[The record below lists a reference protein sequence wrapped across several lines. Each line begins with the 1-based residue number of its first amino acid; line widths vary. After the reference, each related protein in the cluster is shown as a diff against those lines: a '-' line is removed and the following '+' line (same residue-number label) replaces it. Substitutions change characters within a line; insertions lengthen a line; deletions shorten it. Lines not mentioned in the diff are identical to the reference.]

1 MSQLLQQENPV
12 PATQISSNAV
22 ERIISAS
29 RRPSIL
35 GAAVAGA
42 ISLAM
47 GEPDSGTP
55 AAIIA
60 AAIHELASGN
70 TRYAPMTGSPEL
82 KAAVAKAVQHDHGR
96 HATAEQIVLTHG
108 GSAGLVATIMALVN
122 PGDTVLIPEPTYSL
136 YADHVAMV
144 GGIVSWIPN
153 RQDGSLDLG
162 MIREQAAGARMVILC
177 NPGNPTG
184 RVFPESDLLALEQ
197 VLAQNPQLLLLSDE
211 AYASITF
218 DGLKFTSALSL
229 EAVQDQVIGCGT
241 FSKTYAMTGWRL
253 GHVVASPE
261 IAARINLIHRTINGP
276 LNTFVQHAALTALQT
291 GADKLRDFT
300 DSYQKRRDI
309 VLEHLG
315 GLPRVSMLGPQ
326 GAFYAFVKV
335 DSALDSVAL
344 AARFAEGG
352 VLVRAGSEFGPS
364 GEGHVRLS
372 FATDPETL
380 AEGLR
385 RFTKVVNDLP

>member
-1 MSQLLQQENPV
+1 MSQLLQQKNPV

-22 ERIISAS
+22 ERIIAAS
-29 RRPSIL
+29 RRPSTL
-35 GAAVAGA
+35 GAAVAGS

-47 GEPDSGTP
+47 GEPDAGTP
-55 AAIIA
+55 EAITA

-82 KAAVAKAVQHDHGR
+82 KAAVAKHVQRENGR
-96 HATAEQIVLTHG
+96 YTTAAEIVLTHG
-108 GSAGLVATIMALVN
+108 GSAGLAATIMALVN

-153 RQDGSLDLG
+153 REDGSLDLG

-184 RVFPESDLLALEQ
+184 RVYPQSDLLALEQ
-197 VLAQNPQLLLLSDE
+197 VLAENPELVLLSDE
-211 AYASITF
+211 AYASIIF
-218 DGLKFTSALSL
+218 DGLGFTSALSL
-229 EAVQDQVIGCGT
+229 ETVQDQIIGCGT

-253 GHVVASPE
+253 GHVVAAPD

-276 LNTFVQHAALTALQT
+276 LNTFVQHAAITALQT
-291 GADKLRDFT
+291 GAGKLRDVT

-315 GLPRVSMLGPQ
+315 GRPRVSLLAPQ

-335 DSALDSVAL
+335 DSTLDSVAL

-372 FATDPETL
+372 FATAPDTL

-385 RFTKVVNDLP
+385 RFARVLNDLP

>member
-1 MSQLLQQENPV
+1 MSQLLQQESSV
-12 PATQISSNAV
+12 PATQAVSSAV

-29 RRPSIL
+29 RRPSTL

-55 AAIIA
+55 AAITA

-70 TRYAPMTGSPEL
+70 TRYAPMTGAPEL
-82 KAAVAKAVQHDHGR
+82 KAAVARQVQRDHGR
-96 HATAEQIVLTHG
+96 HTAAEEIVLTHG
-108 GSAGLVATIMALVN
+108 GSAGLAATILALVN

-153 RQDGSLDLG
+153 RADGSLDMG

-184 RVFPESDLLALEQ
+184 RVYPDADLVALEE
-197 VLAQNPQLLLLSDE
+197 VLAANPQLLLLSDE

-218 DGLKFTSALSL
+218 DGLKFTSALELAS
-229 EAVQDQVIGCGT
+229 VRDQVIGCGT

-261 IAARINLIHRTINGP
+261 TAARINLIHRTINGP
-276 LNTFVQHAALTALQT
+276 LNTFVQQAALTALQT
-291 GADKLRDFT
+291 VPEKLRAIT
-300 DSYQKRRDI
+300 DSYQQRRDI
-309 VLEHLG
+309 VLEHLA
-315 GLPRVSMLGPQ
+315 GLPKVSMLVPQ
-326 GAFYAFVKV
+326 GAFYAFVKI
-335 DSALDSVAL
+335 DSTLDSVAL

-372 FATDPETL
+372 FATDPDTL
-380 AEGLR
+380 VAALR
-385 RFTKVVNDLP
+385 RFARVVNDLP